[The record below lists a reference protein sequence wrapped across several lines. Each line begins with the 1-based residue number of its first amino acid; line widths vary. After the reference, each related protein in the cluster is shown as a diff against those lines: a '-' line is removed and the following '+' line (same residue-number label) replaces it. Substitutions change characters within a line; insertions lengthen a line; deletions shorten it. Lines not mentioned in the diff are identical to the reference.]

1 MARKPQSNLTKQPP
15 LRGQKLG
22 REKMNTYLITEMNRA
37 ANGMKIQSKTR
48 AEALKQAKAYGYK
61 KPSVI
66 KIN

>member
-1 MARKPQSNLTKQPP
+1 
-15 LRGQKLG
+15 
-22 REKMNTYLITEMNRA
+22 MNTYLITEMNRA
-37 ANGMKIQSKTR
+37 ANGMKIQTKTR